1 LLSCNIIFFNK
12 RIVRE
17 NVKSR
22 ERAQGMTNKIVYS
35 GFGWD
40 WLFLRLYFLSF
51 LCCLYFKKSRILF
64 RQAASLNSFHFCY
77 Q

>member
-51 LCCLYFKKSRILF
+51 LCCLYL
-64 RQAASLNSFHFCY
+64 
-77 Q
+77 